1 MTLPTATII
10 RTATTTEIQSQSGEE
25 AIRARHLLQKGD
37 LLLNRDA
44 DVATPKPAVDALVSQ
59 SPLALSYEAVRTC

>member
-1 MTLPTATII
+1 MTLPTATTI

-37 LLLNRDA
+37 LLLN
-44 DVATPKPAVDALVSQ
+44 
-59 SPLALSYEAVRTC
+59 

>member
-1 MTLPTATII
+1 MCVDWMGLRTKSGTSGRCNGRKLMTLPTATTI

-37 LLLNRDA
+37 LLLN
-44 DVATPKPAVDALVSQ
+44 
-59 SPLALSYEAVRTC
+59 